1 MQLLGERL
9 TTNSLMRGGTTM
21 MQARQ
26 LINVMALALGDVL
39 AILLALV
46 AAVSWRDPAPGITP
60 PPSWAW
66 FLIGVWL
73 LGAFM
78 RRLLPGWGLGA
89 PTELKRLTE
98 LALIAFASTAT
109 LLLLLHQA
117 DTVQHTALVLGL
129 VFAWP
134 LLILARAV
142 IRHLLMRARVWG
154 LPTVIYGGASTGAL
168 LISALRDQPDF
179 GYVPMGVFD
188 DDPALQGASIHGV
201 PVLGPASGVTRQAAV
216 AILAMPGIGR
226 ARTVELL
233 EGPLSV
239 YRNVVIIPDLF
250 DMESLWVQASDFNGV
265 LGLKVTRNLLNPVA
279 RAVKR
284 AFDVIA
290 VLLTAPV
297 WLPVCLIVALAIWL
311 EDRANPVFLQKRVG
325 LNGSLFNTW
334 KFRTM
339 LPNAEEVLRRTLQ
352 TNPELRAEWEANY
365 KLRRDPRITRVGTFL
380 RKTSFDELPQL
391 INVLLGDMSL
401 VGPRPLPAY
410 HYQQL
415 SEQVQRLRERVR
427 PGMTGLWQVSG
438 RSEAGN
444 AGMERWDPYYVR
456 NWSMWL
462 DLVILFRTVRVVL
475 LGSGAY

>member
-1 MQLLGERL
+1 MQILSERSTTRSFTHGE
-9 TTNSLMRGGTTM
+9 GTVLPG
-21 MQARQ
+21 RQ
-26 LINVMALALGDVL
+26 LINIVALALGDVL

-46 AAVSWRDPAPGITP
+46 AAVSLRDAAPGITP
-60 PPSWAW
+60 PPGWAW
-66 FLIGVWL
+66 FLVGAWL

-98 LALIAFASTAT
+98 LTLIVFASTAT
-109 LLLLLHQA
+109 LLLFVHQA
-117 DTVQHTALVLGL
+117 DTVRRTALVLGL

-134 LLILARAV
+134 LLIVVRGGV
-142 IRHLLMRARVWG
+142 KQLLMRARLWG
-154 LPTVIYGGASTGAL
+154 MPTVIYGGASTGKL

-188 DDPALQGASIHGV
+188 DNPALQGTRIQGV
-201 PVLGPASGVTRQAAV
+201 PVLGPASSTTKRAAV

-226 ARTVELL
+226 ERTVELL

-250 DMESLWVQASDFNGV
+250 ETESLWVTARDFNGV
-265 LGLKVTRNLLNPVA
+265 LGLKVTRNLLNPAA
-279 RAVKR
+279 RWGKR
-284 AFDVIA
+284 AFDVVA
-290 VLLTAPV
+290 TLLTAPV
-297 WLPVCLIVALAIWL
+297 WLPVCLLVALAIWL
-311 EDRANPVFLQKRVG
+311 EDRASPVFLQKRVG
-325 LNGSLFNTW
+325 LDGALFNTW

-339 LPNAEEVLRRTLQ
+339 VPNAEEVLRRTLE

-365 KLRRDPRITRVGTFL
+365 KLRRDPRVTRVGVFL

-391 INVLLGDMSL
+391 VNVLLGDMSL
-401 VGPRPLPAY
+401 VGPRPLPPY

-415 SEQVQRLRERVR
+415 SGQVQRLRERVR

-462 DLVILFRTVRVVL
+462 DLVILLRTVTVVL